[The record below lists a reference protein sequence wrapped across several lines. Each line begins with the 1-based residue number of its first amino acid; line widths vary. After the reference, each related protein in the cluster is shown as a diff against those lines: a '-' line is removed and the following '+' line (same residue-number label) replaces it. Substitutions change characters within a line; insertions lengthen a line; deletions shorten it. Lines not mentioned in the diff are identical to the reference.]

1 MPRRGVPGSSLV
13 TAMARNGVEFGIRLS
28 GTGDRWFT
36 APAPVVDGL
45 LFPGYTTADAA
56 PDLGDSA
63 ITETAGLGGF
73 AMAAAPAIV
82 QFVGGAPQDAI
93 ANTLAMSHVTL
104 GRNGAFTLPAL
115 DFTGTPAG
123 IDARKVV
130 DTGIAADHQHRHR
143 APGRGHRPDRRR
155 HHPGAARLLRQGGGG
170 ARGSA
175 RGQRWRPVSRTAVV
189 AVGGNSLILDP
200 AHQSI
205 PDQYRAAATTAQ
217 HIAEMVVAGW
227 NVVVTHG
234 SGPQVGFILRRSELA
249 IAEVPPVPM
258 DYAAADLQGAIGYMF
273 QRALG
278 NEFRRR
284 GIDRR
289 AATVVT
295 QVAGRPGRP
304 RLRRSDEAD
313 RLLHGPGER
322 ADPRPRARLD
332 RQGGRRPRLAARGA
346 LALAQGHRRDPGD
359 RPPGQGGL
367 CRDRLRRRRHPG
379 RRDTAGDLEGVEA
392 VIDKDLASAMLA
404 RELGADLLLI
414 STGVPQVAIAFGRPE
429 QRWLDRI
436 TRAEAA
442 AFLAAG
448 EFAEGSMAP
457 KIRAIIGYLDRP
469 GRQGLITDPP
479 NIGRALRGETG
490 TSIVP
495 DSTSRGPPRIDT
507 AAADAA

>member
-1 MPRRGVPGSSLV
+1 
-13 TAMARNGVEFGIRLS
+13 
-28 GTGDRWFT
+28 
-36 APAPVVDGL
+36 
-45 LFPGYTTADAA
+45 
-56 PDLGDSA
+56 
-63 ITETAGLGGF
+63 
-73 AMAAAPAIV
+73 
-82 QFVGGAPQDAI
+82 
-93 ANTLAMSHVTL
+93 
-104 GRNGAFTLPAL
+104 
-115 DFTGTPAG
+115 
-123 IDARKVV
+123 
-130 DTGIAADHQHRHR
+130 
-143 APGRGHRPDRRR
+143 
-155 HHPGAARLLRQGGGG
+155 
-170 ARGSA
+170 
-175 RGQRWRPVSRTAVV
+175 
-189 AVGGNSLILDP
+189 
-200 AHQSI
+200 
-205 PDQYRAAATTAQ
+205 
-217 HIAEMVVAGW
+217 MVVAGW

-284 GIDRR
+284 GMDRR
-289 AATVVT
+289 AATVIT
-295 QVAGRPGRP
+295 QVLVDPADPAFADPVKPIGSYMDQASAQTRAQELGWIVKEDAGRGF
-304 RLRRSDEAD
+304 RRVVPSPLPKGIVESQEIDHLVKA
-313 RLLHGPGER
+313 GYVVI
-322 ADPRPRARLD
+322 AC
-332 RQGGRRPRLAARGA
+332 GG
-346 LALAQGHRRDPGD
+346 
-359 RPPGQGGL
+359 GGIPV
-367 CRDRLRRRRHPG
+367 C
-379 RRDTAGDLEGVEA
+379 RDTAGDLEGVEA

-495 DSTSRGPPRIDT
+495 D
-507 AAADAA
+507 